1 MKIRPDGAALM
12 HVDRWTDKPKVTGT
26 FCDYVNMSKP
36 WLEDGQGRQ
45 TALEVP
51 SVSLCL
57 PFLAL
62 ECQTTFQEPIFISA
76 TVKRALWW

>member
-1 MKIRPDGAALM
+1 MKIRRDGAALM
-12 HVDRWTDKPKVTGT
+12 HADRWMDMPKVTGI
-26 FCDYVNMSKP
+26 FCDHSNVPKT
-36 WLEDGQGRQ
+36 WLEYFQGRQ

-62 ECQTTFQEPIFISA
+62 ECQTTFQDPIFISA
-76 TVKRALWW
+76 TVKRALWR